1 MRREQSAE
9 AILRFVAGRERAA
22 AIVGD
27 FSEEGEGRSSAWFW
41 WNVTR
46 TVARLALRPVA
57 AFLAAFVIGIELF
70 KLYGHRV
77 LVRGVTRPEVHIA
90 NLVSLIILCG
100 AWSILRYGW
109 TDTASRYLAA
119 LAAIGVSWLAIR
131 RAPIMFM
138 ALFAIA
144 VLLIAYRRQ
153 KTGGETKMILAS
165 ILPAYAGYWALLLGM
180 PPMRLRGFL
189 PRGPYPVIVLRW
201 GLNPGILLRFAW
213 IGSMLLVCVVACSIS
228 RRIFSSD
235 RREKLIA

>member
-1 MRREQSAE
+1 MRREQFAE
-9 AILRFVAGRERAA
+9 AILRLVAGRERAA

-27 FSEEGEGRSSAWFW
+27 FSEEGERRSSTWFW

-46 TVARLALRPVA
+46 TAARLSLRPII
-57 AFLAAFVIGIELF
+57 AFLAAFAVGIELF

-77 LVRGVTRPEVHIA
+77 LVRGVTRPEVHVA

-109 TDTASRYLAA
+109 TDTASRYLAV
-119 LAAIGVSWLAIR
+119 LAAIGTSWLAIR
-131 RAPIMFM
+131 RAPIIFM
-138 ALFAIA
+138 ALSAIA

-153 KTGGETKMILAS
+153 KTGKETKIMLAS
-165 ILPAYAGYWALLLGM
+165 ILLAYAGYWVLLIGM
-180 PPMRLRGFL
+180 PPVRLRGFL
-189 PRGPYPVIVLRW
+189 PRGHFPVLILRW
-201 GLNPGILLRFAW
+201 GLNPGILVRFAW
-213 IGSMLLVCVVACSIS
+213 MGSMLLVCAVACSIS